1 MENVNSSENPKYFRV
16 PVTSKLEKLYYPF
29 LREGD
34 LLEADEVKDLDEV
47 KDGDLV
53 AVRGSKEGF
62 FLRFVF
68 RLDEYYELTTLKC
81 FDQPLLMHRDEFK
94 PKFIVRRVSVPLE
107 RAFTIL
113 QEEKLLDNQNKGE

>member
-1 MENVNSSENPKYFRV
+1 MENVNSSENRQYFRV
-16 PVTSKLEKLYYPF
+16 PVTSNLEQLYYPF

-53 AVRGSKEGF
+53 AVRGSEKGF
-62 FLRFVF
+62 LLRFALKF
-68 RLDEYYELTTLKC
+68 EDYYQLSTLKP
-81 FDQPLLMHRDEFK
+81 FDQPIVLHRDEFQ

-113 QEEKLLDNQNKGE
+113 QEENFL